1 MSRASKLMKQLSE
14 KGQSKEFWVNKSDA
28 KEALQ
33 IMKRLGFRSDEI
45 KISGQKIKGMTVW
58 TITADTFVLQNTQQ
72 ELANKNINSWLEG
85 ERNE

>member
-1 MSRASKLMKQLSE
+1 MKQLSE

>member
-1 MSRASKLMKQLSE
+1 MTQVSELLQQLE
-14 KGQSKEFWVNKSDA
+14 AKPQQQEFWVNKSDA

-33 IMKRLGFRSDEI
+33 LMKRLGFRSDEI
-45 KISGQKIKGMTVW
+45 EISGQKIKGMTVW
-58 TITADTFVLQNTQQ
+58 TITADTFVLQNIQQ